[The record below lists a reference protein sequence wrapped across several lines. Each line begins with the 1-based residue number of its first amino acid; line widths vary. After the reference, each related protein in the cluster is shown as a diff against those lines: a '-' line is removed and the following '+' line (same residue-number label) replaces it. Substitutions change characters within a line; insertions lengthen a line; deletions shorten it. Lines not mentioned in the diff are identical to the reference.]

1 MVVVVGPKQPL
12 PGRLGDDILLAAAAD
27 DDDEAVRILV
37 ADLAE
42 LLLLLL
48 LLFRNV
54 RLAVTV
60 PARGQRNSSTG
71 FGAHR
76 GGGGGVSWVKSL
88 AVTAAEWAQE
98 AMDGGGMV
106 DICFLVV

>member
-71 FGAHR
+71 FDAHR
-76 GGGGGVSWVKSL
+76 GGGGVSWVKSL